1 MQLTLHYPPINAE
14 GRKQIWDNFIHLLE
28 QQELQIESSPESS
41 RPEGERV
48 NIPMLKARRDALAD
62 VELNGRQI
70 RNVISTARQLAR
82 LRNKA
87 MSFEHLQAT
96 IKTVNA
102 FEKYVEQTHGHSAAE
117 YARSTQSRLE

>member
-1 MQLTLHYPPINAE
+1 MQLTLHYPSVDLKA
-14 GRKQIWDNFIHLLE
+14 RKQIWDNFIDLLE
-28 QQELQIESSPESS
+28 RKELKFEASSESN
-41 RPEGERV
+41 RPEGEKV
-48 NIPMLKARRDALAD
+48 NVAMLRARRDALAD

-70 RNVISTARQLAR
+70 RNVISTARQLAK

-117 YARSTQSRLE
+117 YARSNQSRLE